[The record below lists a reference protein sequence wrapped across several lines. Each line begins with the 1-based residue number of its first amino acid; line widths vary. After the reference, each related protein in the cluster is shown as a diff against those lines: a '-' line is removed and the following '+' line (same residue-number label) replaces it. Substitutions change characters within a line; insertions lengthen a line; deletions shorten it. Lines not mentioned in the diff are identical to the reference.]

1 MSNQKNKAFKSNGFG
16 SILMI
21 TLLLCAFFVWAYAS
35 EISQH
40 VNGQGRVIPSGKTR
54 TVQHLEGGIIAKIL
68 AKEGDIIEADQPLFV
83 IDNLGVNTERNEAQ
97 IKLHQLESRLIRLSA
112 EKDNAD
118 TLSFPEDLKNQYPEI
133 LKSEVELFDAR
144 KEEFEK
150 KMQGLKDQID
160 QKRLK
165 LENLENTRGNLGA
178 ELSVAYK
185 QRDLNQKLFAAGSVS
200 QSAYLD
206 AQSKVS
212 NFQTR
217 ISSIKKEIPVVR
229 SEEAEIKSK
238 LEQTHKEH
246 EAQIIEDI
254 NKAAF
259 ERRQLIERLEQFD
272 DKISRSR
279 VLAPVRGILNVRYF
293 DTIGGVVSPGGIMA
307 EILPSNERLVIEG
320 RISTEDRPKI
330 YTGLP
335 VSVRSSAY
343 DFRKNAII
351 KGTLEKIGAD
361 SVQDNQGMPYYKI
374 TVVID
379 QEAMPKDIEIFPGM
393 IVDVNVIV
401 DRITIL
407 EAILKPF
414 LDIQKNALR

>member
-1 MSNQKNKAFKSNGFG
+1 MREEENQTFKARGF
-16 SILMI
+16 SFVLIVALF
-21 TLLLCAFFVWAYAS
+21 LSSFFAWAHFS

-40 VNGQGRVIPSGKTR
+40 VRGQGRIIPSGKTR
-54 TVQHLEGGIIAKIL
+54 IIQHLEGGIIADIL
-68 AKEGDIIEADQPLFV
+68 VKEGDTVVAGQPLFV
-83 IDNLGVNTERNEAQ
+83 IDNLGLNTERNEAQ
-97 IKLHQLESRLIRLSA
+97 IKLHQLESRLIRLAA
-112 EKDNAD
+112 EKAKED
-118 TLSFPEDLKNQYPEI
+118 TLSFPDDLKKQYPEI
-133 LKSEVELFDAR
+133 LKSEVELFEAR
-144 KEEFEK
+144 RQEFK
-150 KMQGLKDQID
+150 NKIQGLKDQID

-165 LENLENTRGNLGA
+165 LENLQNTRRNLGA
-178 ELSVAYK
+178 ELSVAVK
-185 QRDLNQKLFAAGSVS
+185 QRDLNKKLFSAGSVS

-217 ISSIKKEIPVVR
+217 ISSIEKEIPVVR
-229 SEEAEIKSK
+229 SEQAEIKSK
-238 LEQTHKEH
+238 LEQTHKEY
-246 EAQIIEDI
+246 EAQIIEDMS
-254 NKAAF
+254 KTAF
-259 ERRQLIERLEQFD
+259 ERRRIIERLEQFD
-272 DKISRSR
+272 DKISRST
-279 VLAPVRGILNVRYF
+279 VLAPVSGVLNVRYF
-293 DTIGGVVSPGGIMA
+293 DTVGGVVSAGGTMA
-307 EILPSNERLVIEG
+307 EILPSNEQLVIEG

-335 VSVRSSAY
+335 VSIRSSAY

-351 KGTLEKIGAD
+351 QGTLANIGAD

-374 TVVID
+374 TVIID
-379 QEAMPKDIEIFPGM
+379 QETMPQDIEIFPGM